1 MSSKP
6 CYRVVLLGDG
16 GVGKSAITLQFTTNQ
31 FSADYDPTIEDAY
44 RVDTTVDGEDVVLD
58 VLDTAGQEVFS
69 TVREQY
75 MRDGDSF
82 LLVFSLISKP
92 TLISIATIFKQLS
105 RVKGDDSAPTPAL
118 VLGNK
123 VSGLSVLLVTGI
135 LY

>member
-58 VLDTAGQEVFS
+58 VLDTAGQVGVEYSMHYRNTIPYYFH
-69 TVREQY
+69 TV
-75 MRDGDSF
+75 
-82 LLVFSLISKP
+82 
-92 TLISIATIFKQLS
+92 
-105 RVKGDDSAPTPAL
+105 
-118 VLGNK
+118 
-123 VSGLSVLLVTGI
+123 
-135 LY
+135 

>member
-1 MSSKP
+1 
-6 CYRVVLLGDG
+6 
-16 GVGKSAITLQFTTNQ
+16 
-31 FSADYDPTIEDAY
+31 
-44 RVDTTVDGEDVVLD
+44 
-58 VLDTAGQEVFS
+58 
-69 TVREQY
+69 